1 MALEPIR
8 FVMPKMVTPQNRG
21 HTPIR
26 EQFLAAR
33 VVHLAS
39 EMVSRLWPDERAEAI
54 RVGSF
59 AQGKLT
65 LLASTGAA
73 AQELKFQAM
82 SLQSAINRELN
93 DQCVKEIVVRWQG
106 HS

>member
-8 FVMPKMVTPQNRG
+8 FVMPQQRDRA
-21 HTPIR
+21 PIR

-39 EMVSRLWPDERAEAI
+39 EMVRRLWPDERAEAI

-73 AQELKFQAM
+73 AQELKFQAL

-93 DQCVKEIVVRWQG
+93 DKCVKEIVVRWQG